1 MSERSAGP
9 QTTRRCE
16 TTMSEHDTGGSRT
29 TYDVAAVQEKWRPVW
44 EELNPFQA
52 RDDGQRPRRYAL
64 TMFPYPSGDL
74 HMGHA
79 EVMALHDVL
88 ARHWRQLGY
97 DVMNPIGWDS
107 FGLPAENAAIK
118 RDEHPATYTYDNI
131 ETQAESFRRYAISFD
146 WSRRL
151 HTSDP
156 EYYRWTQWLFL
167 RFRERGL
174 AYRKHSPVNWCP
186 VDQTVLANEQVVQ
199 GMCERCGA
207 EVTKRELSQWYFKV
221 TDYAQRLLD
230 DMTQL
235 EGRWPE
241 RVLAMQ
247 RNWIGRSEGAH
258 VDFEILASPE
268 DEHAPPVEPVET
280 RTVSVFTTRPDTLF
294 GATFFVVAA
303 DAALAEELVTDE
315 HREALLAYRDEVR
328 RATDIDRLATDRPK
342 TGVFLGRHA
351 RNPVNGEMIPVW
363 AADYVLADYGTGAIM
378 AVPAHDQRDLDFAR
392 TFDLPVRRVVDTGE
406 PNPEETYVAT
416 SGDGVYVNSAGD
428 GFSLDGVSDKATGV
442 RQIVERLEAEGDGTG
457 AVNFRLRDWLLSR
470 QRFWGCPI
478 PIVHCD
484 ACGEVAVPDEQL
496 PVELPDL
503 RGADLKP
510 RGVSPLAAAEE
521 WVNVAC
527 PQCGAPAKRDSDTM
541 DTFVDS
547 SWYFL
552 RYCSPHDEA
561 QAFDPD
567 RVRDWMPAAQYVGGV
582 EHAILHLLYSRFFTK
597 VLHDMGLV
605 DFVEP
610 FEALL
615 NQGQVINQ
623 GKAMSKSLGNGV
635 NLGEVIDEYGV
646 DAVRL
651 TLVFAGPPE
660 DDVDWA
666 DLSPGG
672 SLKFLQRAWRLAGDV
687 TAPVGA
693 DPGSGDTTLR
703 KATHRTLHEAAQL
716 IESHRFNVM
725 VARIMELVN
734 ATRKAID
741 SGCGASDAAVRE
753 ATEAVTIM
761 LSLVAPYTAEE
772 MWERLGHEPTV
783 ATVAWPAVDESLLV
797 EDAVTAVVQVQG
809 KVRARLEVS
818 PSISAD
824 DLQAAALADE
834 TIKRLLEGKT
844 VRKVIVREPS
854 LVNVVAT

>member
-1 MSERSAGP
+1 MSEQRTEQPGHAGERAAYDIVATQERWRAVWDDLDP
-9 QTTRRCE
+9 FRAA
-16 TTMSEHDTGGSRT
+16 DDGSR
-29 TYDVAAVQEKWRPVW
+29 E
-44 EELNPFQA
+44 
-52 RDDGQRPRRYAL
+52 RRYAL

-88 ARHWRQLGY
+88 ARYWWQRGY
-97 DVMNPIGWDS
+97 DVLNPIGWDS

-118 RDEHPATYTYDNI
+118 RDENPATYTYTNI
-131 ETQAESFRRYAISFD
+131 DTQAASFRRYAISFD

-151 HTSDP
+151 NTSDP
-156 EYYRWTQWLFL
+156 DYYRWTQWLFL
-167 RFRERGL
+167 RFREQGL
-174 AYRKHSPVNWCP
+174 AYRKFSPVNWCP
-186 VDQTVLANEQVVQ
+186 VDQTVLANEQVVG

-230 DMTQL
+230 DMDALKDT
-235 EGRWPE
+235 WPE

-258 VDFEILASPE
+258 VDFVVEGYA
-268 DEHAPPVEPVET
+268 EPVT
-280 RTVSVFTTRPDTLF
+280 VFTTRPDTLF

-303 DAALAEELVTDE
+303 DAKLAEELCAPE
-315 HREALLAYRDEVR
+315 QRAAFEAYREQVR
-328 RATDIDRLATDRPK
+328 RETDIDRLSTEREK

-351 RNPVNGEMIPVW
+351 VNPVNGERIPVW

-378 AVPAHDQRDLDFAR
+378 AVPGQDQRDWDFAEA
-392 TFDLPVRRVVDTGE
+392 FDLPIRRTVQPPADFDGKAFTGNG
-406 PNPEETYVAT
+406 PAI
-416 SGDGVYVNSAGD
+416 NSSND
-428 GFSLDGVSDKATGV
+428 DVSLDGMAVDEAKRTIIEYLEERGTGK
-442 RQIVERLEAEGDGTG
+442 G

-478 PIVHCD
+478 PIVHCEG
-484 ACGEVAVPDEQL
+484 CGDVAVPDDQL
-496 PVELPDL
+496 PIVLPDL

-510 RGVSPLAAAEE
+510 KGVSPLAAATD
-521 WVNVAC
+521 WVNTQC
-527 PQCGAPAKRDSDTM
+527 PQCGGPAKRDSDTM

-552 RYCSPHDEA
+552 RYCSPQYADGP
-561 QAFDPD
+561 FDPEA
-567 RVRDWMPAAQYVGGV
+567 VRRWMPAHQYVGGV

-597 VLHDMGLV
+597 VLHDMGMV

-610 FEALL
+610 FRALL
-615 NQGQVINQ
+615 NQGQVINE

-635 NLGEVIDEYGV
+635 NLGDMIDRYGV

-660 DDVDWA
+660 DDIDWA

-672 SLKFLQRAWRLAGDV
+672 SLRFLQRAWRLSGDV
-687 TAPVGA
+687 TSTPGT
-693 DPGSGDTTLR
+693 DPSAGDEALR
-703 KATHRTLHEAAQL
+703 KVTHRTVHEAGQL
-716 IESHRFNVM
+716 VEGHRFNVM

-741 SGCGASDAAVRE
+741 SGCGPADAAVRE
-753 ATEAVTIM
+753 AVEAVAVL

-772 MWERLGHEPTV
+772 MWARLGHQPTV
-783 ATVAWPAVDESLLV
+783 AHAGWPAVDESLLV
-797 EDAVTAVVQVQG
+797 EETVTAIVQVQG
-809 KVRARLEVS
+809 KLRARLDVP
-818 PSISAD
+818 PSISAG
-824 DLQAAALADE
+824 DLEAQAMADPAIVR
-834 TIKRLLEGKT
+834 TLEGKT
-844 VRKVIVREPS
+844 VRKVIVREPN
-854 LVNVVAT
+854 LVNIVAG

>member
-1 MSERSAGP
+1 MSE
-9 QTTRRCE
+9 QTTE
-16 TTMSEHDTGGSRT
+16 QGTGPATEEGRGGPPA
-29 TYDVAAVQEKWRPVW
+29 YDIAATQDKWRPVW
-44 EELNPFQA
+44 EKLDPFRA
-52 RDDGQRPRRYAL
+52 ADDGARERRYAL

-79 EVMALHDVL
+79 EVMALHDVI
-88 ARHWRQLGY
+88 ARYWWQRGF

-118 RDEHPATYTYDNI
+118 RDENPATYTYANI
-131 ETQAESFRRYAISFD
+131 ETQAESFRRYGISFD

-174 AYRKHSPVNWCP
+174 AYRKFSPVNWCP
-186 VDQTVLANEQVVQ
+186 NDQTVLANEQVVQ
-199 GMCERCGA
+199 GTCERCGA

-230 DMTQL
+230 DMDMLRGT
-235 EGRWPE
+235 WPE
-241 RVLAMQ
+241 RVLTMQ

-258 VDFEILASPE
+258 VEFEVE
-268 DEHAPPVEPVET
+268 GREEPVT
-280 RTVSVFTTRPDTLF
+280 VFTTRPDTLY

-303 DAALAEELVTDE
+303 DAALADE
-315 HREALLAYRDEVR
+315 ICAPEQREPFEAYREQVR
-328 RATDIDRLATDRPK
+328 RETDIDRLSSEREK

-351 RNPVNGEMIPVW
+351 VNPVNGERVPVW

-392 TFDLPVRRVVDTGE
+392 TFGLPVRRVVDTGE
-406 PNPEETYVAT
+406 DNPEETGVAT
-416 SGDGVYVNSAGD
+416 GGDGRYVNSGE
-428 GFSLDGVSDKATGV
+428 LDGLTDKTSGIS
-442 RQIVERLEAEGDGTG
+442 RIVERLEADGRGRG

-470 QRFWGCPI
+470 QRFWGPPI

-484 ACGEVAVPDEQL
+484 RCGEVAVPDDQL

-510 RGVSPLAAAEE
+510 KGVSPLAAATD
-521 WVNVAC
+521 WVNIEC
-527 PQCGAPAKRDSDTM
+527 PRCGGPAKRDSDTM

-552 RYCSPHDEA
+552 RYCSPHYTEGP
-561 QAFDPD
+561 FDPEA
-567 RVRDWMPAAQYVGGV
+567 VRRWMPAHQYVGGV

-597 VLHDMGLV
+597 VLHDMGMI

-610 FEALL
+610 FAALL
-615 NQGQVINQ
+615 NQGQVINR
-623 GKAMSKSLGNGV
+623 GKSMSKSLGNGV
-635 NLGEVIDEYGV
+635 NLGEMIDQYGV

-660 DDVDWA
+660 DDIDWA

-672 SLKFLQRAWRLAGDV
+672 SLKFLQRVWRLSGDV
-687 TAPVGA
+687 TSAPGA
-693 DPGSGDTTLR
+693 DVATGDVALR
-703 KATHRTLHEAAQL
+703 KVTHRAVHDAAELVEGQ
-716 IESHRFNVM
+716 RFNVM
-725 VARIMELVN
+725 VARVMELVN

-741 SGCGASDAAVRE
+741 SGCGPADPAVRE
-753 ATEAVTIM
+753 AVEAVAVM

-783 ATVAWPAVDESLLV
+783 AKAGWPAVDQALLV
-797 EDAVTAVVQVQG
+797 EESVTAIVQVQG
-809 KVRARLEVS
+809 KLRARLEVT
-818 PSISAD
+818 PSISAA
-824 DLQAAALADE
+824 DLEAKALADPAVV
-834 TIKRLLEGKT
+834 RSLEGKT
-844 VRKVIVREPS
+844 VRKVIVREPN
-854 LVNVVAT
+854 LVNVVAS